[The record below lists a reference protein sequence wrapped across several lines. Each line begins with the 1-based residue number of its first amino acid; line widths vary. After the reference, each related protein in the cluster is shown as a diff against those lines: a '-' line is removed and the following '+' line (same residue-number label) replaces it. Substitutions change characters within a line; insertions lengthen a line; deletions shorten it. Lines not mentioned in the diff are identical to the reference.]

1 MVVMDKCVSFT
12 PEGLCITESG
22 DKIVT
27 LKWFESLFRNVVG
40 VALGFAGIALFIM
53 LLVGGFKYLT
63 AGEDP
68 KAVEEARKTLTY
80 AIGGIILVAAAY
92 LILVFIKQFTG
103 VNVTQFKI
111 TQ

>member
-1 MVVMDKCVSFT
+1 MSDVPQLSELENVFS
-12 PEGLCITESG
+12 
-22 DKIVT
+22 
-27 LKWFESLFRNVVG
+27 NVVK
-40 VALGFAGIALFIM
+40 VALGFAGVALFVM

-92 LILVFIKQFTG
+92 LILVFIKQITG
-103 VNVTQFKI
+103 IDVTQFKI

>member
-1 MVVMDKCVSFT
+1 MDELSDVPTISELEKVFA
-12 PEGLCITESG
+12 
-22 DKIVT
+22 
-27 LKWFESLFRNVVG
+27 NVVR
-40 VALGFAGIALFIM
+40 VALSFAGLALFIM

-80 AIGGIILVAAAY
+80 AIGGLVLVAAAY
-92 LILVFIKQFTG
+92 LILVFIKQITG
-103 VNVTQFKI
+103 IDVTQFKI